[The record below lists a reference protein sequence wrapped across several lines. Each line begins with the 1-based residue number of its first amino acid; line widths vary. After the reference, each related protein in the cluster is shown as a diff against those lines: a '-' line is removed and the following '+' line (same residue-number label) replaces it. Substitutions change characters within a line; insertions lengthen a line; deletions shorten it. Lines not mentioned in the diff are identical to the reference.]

1 MKIINI
7 HLVSLGCAKNLV
19 DSESMSDILRDDG
32 FEFISDPEQAN
43 VIIINTCGFIESA
56 KKEAIDKIFEMSQ
69 YKKTAGNEG
78 ICDYLIVTGCLSQ
91 RYHGQI
97 KEQIPEIDAIIG
109 TAEYE
114 SISSIIRDLYKSEP
128 DKNPSQTQLHNP
140 IIKVNQENTISHLS
154 VNRTPSTRG
163 YAYLKVAEG
172 CSNFCTYC
180 AIPGIRGGFVSRPMD
195 DIVNEAINLSNKG
208 FYEIVLI
215 AQDTTRY
222 GRDIYGMNSLPE
234 LIHKISAIEKVK
246 KIRILYC
253 YADGIT
259 DELISEMRDNPKV
272 AKYIEMP
279 IQHADNAV
287 LARMNRRDTREGISK
302 VISKLRKAIPDIVI
316 RTTVLVGFPG
326 ETVEEFN
333 NLLSFI
339 EETKFDLLGCFV
351 YSAEEGTPAYTMRPK
366 IAKRVAEKRQSD
378 IMVSQ
383 KAISRKANT
392 EKLDKVIKVTIESI
406 APDGIF
412 YYGRSDGQAPEID
425 PPILVA
431 ATTEPLTLGET
442 YKIKIVDIND
452 YELIGVTCE

>member
-1 MKIINI
+1 MKNNKI

-19 DSESMSDILRDDG
+19 DSESMSDILREGG
-32 FEFISDPEQAN
+32 FEFTSDPACAN

-56 KKEAIDKIFEMSQ
+56 KKEAIDKIFEMAQ
-69 YKKTAGNEG
+69 YKRTAGIEG
-78 ICDYLIVTGCLSQ
+78 VCDFLVVTGCLSQ
-91 RYHGQI
+91 RYHSQM
-97 KEQIPEIDAIIG
+97 KEQMPEIDAILG
-109 TAEYE
+109 TSEYN
-114 SISSIIRDLYKSEP
+114 SINDIIKDLYQS
-128 DKNPSQTQLHNP
+128 DYYKNSTIGDLHNP
-140 IIKVNQENTISHLS
+140 IIKVNQDNTTSHLS
-154 VNRTPSTRG
+154 FNRTPSTVG

-172 CSNFCTYC
+172 CSNFCAYC
-180 AIPGIRGGFVSRPMD
+180 AIPSIRGCFISRPVE
-195 DIVNEAINLSNKG
+195 DILQEACNLADKG

-222 GRDIYGMNSLPE
+222 GMDIYGRNVLPE
-234 LIHKISAIEKVK
+234 LINRISAIDKVR

-259 DELISEMRDNPKV
+259 DELISVMRDNPKV

-287 LARMNRRDTREGISK
+287 LARMNRRDTRERIAE
-302 VISKLRKAIPDIVI
+302 VIKQLRQSIPDIVI

-339 EETKFDLLGCFV
+339 EEIKFDLLGCFV
-351 YSAEEGTPAYTMRPK
+351 FSAEEGTPAYKMKPR

-378 IMVSQ
+378 IMISQ
-383 KAISRKANT
+383 KEISRLKNIG
-392 EKLDKVIKVTIESI
+392 KLGFEMTVTIESI

-412 YYGRSDGQAPEID
+412 YMGRGDGQAPEID
-425 PPILVA
+425 PVVLVA
-431 ATTEPLTLGET
+431 ATNEPLTIGDT
-442 YKIKIVDIND
+442 YNIKIVDITE
-452 YELIGVTCE
+452 YELIGVTC